1 MTGTDVV
8 GLELLVEGE
17 TAKMMV
23 SVQLKYGLFRTLLE
37 IETIRFLLYLGRNR
51 QRGFAGR

>member
-17 TAKMMV
+17 TATMMV
-23 SVQLKYGLFRTLLE
+23 SVQLKYGLFRALIE